1 MDVTATKKMQ
11 ESLRKANDLLRLA
24 VVVRDAY
31 DVITVQDLNGRILA
45 WNPAAVKM
53 YGWTEAEAIEMNI
66 RDLIPEGLREE
77 SLVAVQ
83 RLSRAE
89 ILQPYHTKRI
99 AKNGHI
105 VTVVLT
111 ATALVNDSGQMY
123 AISTTERKSNQ
134 AEK

>member
-1 MDVTATKKMQ
+1 
-11 ESLRKANDLLRLA
+11 
-24 VVVRDAY
+24 
-31 DVITVQDLNGRILA
+31 
-45 WNPAAVKM
+45 
-53 YGWTEAEAIEMNI
+53 MNI

-105 VTVVLT
+105 VTVGLT